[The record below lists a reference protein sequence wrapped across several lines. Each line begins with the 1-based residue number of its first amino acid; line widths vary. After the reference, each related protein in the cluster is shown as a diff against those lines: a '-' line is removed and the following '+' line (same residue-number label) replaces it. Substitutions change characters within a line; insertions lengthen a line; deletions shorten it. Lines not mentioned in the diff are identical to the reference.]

1 MMSLFHF
8 LAGLITPK
16 ALAYTLGSDA
26 SSMDAPGVSGMWA
39 KICGALRCSPGE
51 GALVFFTQKTIDF
64 IFPLVGAV
72 AVCIVIYAGIKL
84 TTSEGNDEGRSEA
97 KKIILHALGGIIL
110 AMIAGAVVRFFAVV
124 FLPTLLD

>member
-1 MMSLFHF
+1 MMYISHF
-8 LAGLITPK
+8 LTGVLAPK
-16 ALAYTLGSDA
+16 TLAYTLGSDG
-26 SSMDAPGVSGMWA
+26 SSMDAAGVSGMWA
-39 KICGALRCSPGE
+39 RICGALRCAPGE
-51 GALVFFTQKTIDF
+51 GALVFFTQKIIDF
-64 IFPLVGAV
+64 IFPLVGAA

-84 TTSEGNDEGRSEA
+84 TISEGNDEGRSEA